1 MKKIVIM
8 IFIITSFCSCN
19 YYYEEGYDKGY
30 SSGKKDGY
38 EEGYDEGKYEG
49 YINGYSEG
57 KSKRQYGGVRNS
69 VIYPE
74 GMAPRYDFTPRKKPL
89 AERIRE
95 GVEDYVSI
103 DKDGN
108 VRDYVTSYQGGR

>member
-38 EEGYDEGKYEG
+38 EEGYDKGKYEG
-49 YINGYSEG
+49 YEEGYSKG

-69 VIYPE
+69 DIYPE
-74 GMAPRYDFTPRKKPL
+74 GMAPIYDFTPKKDL
-89 AERIRE
+89 
-95 GVEDYVSI
+95 
-103 DKDGN
+103 
-108 VRDYVTSYQGGR
+108 